1 MLNEMTFV
9 RESLDSNLFFLRT
22 IREYCVNI
30 ELSFYENNREYSDR
44 AEVLRRRCEELGIL
58 VVSSTSGVVPP
69 ESLEY
74 QLFLTDY
81 TLPVEMLTEKL
92 FGIDLATN
100 ITEAEL
106 EFVPGVMNEP
116 SKELLATIYR
126 INEQAKQIAEDFI
139 DFAGEIRDKLKT
151 NNLFSYSYLSF
162 YSYMII
168 TADIYRKDL
177 ERLDDYI
184 QADPVYTI
192 GNRLQFSIAMYDIL
206 LFVRGFIDPS
216 AIKYVNELDML
227 ISQYRPLLEDYNNFS
242 LTPDNQLELTIRN
255 IEIVENMKDL
265 FSRMLTDLLA
275 AKLYFIVDAVTINNF
290 YTDINYFYYTLLTE
304 RDYLLEINN
313 VNL

>member
-1 MLNEMTFV
+1 MLNEKTFV
-9 RESLDSNLFFLRT
+9 QESLDSNLFFLRT

-30 ELSFYENNREYSDR
+30 ELSFYENNRSYSDR
-44 AEVLRRRCEELGIL
+44 AEALRKRCEELGVL

-69 ESLEY
+69 EALEY
-74 QLFLTDY
+74 QLFLTEY
-81 TLPVEMLTEKL
+81 TLPVELLTEKL

-100 ITEAEL
+100 ITEQEM
-106 EFVPGVMNEP
+106 EFVAGTMQEP
-116 SKELLATIYR
+116 TEELLATIYR
-126 INEQAKQIAEDFI
+126 INEQALKITDDFI
-139 DFAGEIRDKLKT
+139 KFAIEIRDKLRK
-151 NNLFSYSYLSF
+151 NELFSYSYISF
-162 YSYMII
+162 YNYMII

-177 ERLDDYI
+177 DRLDNYI

-192 GNRLQFSIAMYDIL
+192 SNRLQFSLSMYDIL
-206 LFVRGFIDPS
+206 LFARGFIDP
-216 AIKYVNELDML
+216 AARKYVSELDSL
-227 ISQYRPLLEDYNNFS
+227 INQYKPLLEDYSTLS
-242 LTPDNQLELTIRN
+242 LTPDNQLDLTIRS
-255 IEIVENMKDL
+255 IEIVENMKSL